1 MFNLAL
7 PATISLFAG
16 EINIA
21 SSITITGPG
30 FSQLTISSLNRV
42 FSVGPTATV
51 SISGLTVANGADN
64 QDLAGG
70 AGILN
75 SHQLS
80 VTNCLFSG
88 NKALGGGGAIR
99 NNGTS
104 LIVTNCTFNSNFTT
118 SFGGGIF
125 NSAGTGSLV
134 VANSTF
140 NGNTAGLGGGVA
152 NSQGSLLVA
161 SNCTFA
167 NNKATSSG
175 GAIQG
180 DISSAISLANCTISG
195 RSGGGIFMLG
205 LTLDV
210 QNCIIAD
217 STGNPDCTSVM
228 PLALNS
234 HNLIKDGSCS
244 PMLSGDPKLGPVF
257 DNGGP
262 TPTMA
267 LLAGSPAIDAGDD
280 SVLGNP
286 FTLTT
291 DQRGSGFPRKSG
303 VHVDI
308 GAFEVQ
314 APVGPPIGHP
324 LTPA

>member
-1 MFNLAL
+1 MKKYPVARFGAITAGLMLSAVSMLNSGLVTRRARAFTVHTVTTTADSVPGSLRDAVGSSADGDTIMFNLAL

-195 RSGGGIFMLG
+195 SSGGGIFMLG

-234 HNLIKDGSCS
+234 HNLIK
-244 PMLSGDPKLGPVF
+244 
-257 DNGGP
+257 
-262 TPTMA
+262 
-267 LLAGSPAIDAGDD
+267 
-280 SVLGNP
+280 
-286 FTLTT
+286 
-291 DQRGSGFPRKSG
+291 
-303 VHVDI
+303 
-308 GAFEVQ
+308 
-314 APVGPPIGHP
+314 
-324 LTPA
+324 